1 MKNLGD
7 IRHSMRAI
15 GETKQITSAMRL
27 ISISKMQKAISRYE
41 ANQLHFN
48 RVQAA
53 MKDILLHS
61 PEVRHSFLQEKRKGV
76 PAYIVIAADK
86 GLCGGY
92 NHNVLNF
99 AKEIID
105 QDENKIVLTVGQEA
119 RVFFQRQKVDVD
131 IEYMHI
137 AQDPSLHSAR
147 RLANELAHLYKTSGI
162 NKLNIIYTK
171 FISTFKQEPTM
182 LELLPIT
189 MEHFENV
196 EIELKYAADMVF
208 VPSAKQVFDVMVPQY
223 ILGLVYGCLVQAY
236 ASEHCARMMAME
248 SATKSADEM
257 LSQLSIEM
265 NRARQY
271 AITSEISEIVAAMEA
286 LD

>member
-1 MKNLGD
+1 MK
-7 IRHSMRAI
+7 AI
-15 GETKQITSAMRL
+15 SETKQITSAMRL

-41 ANQLHFN
+41 ANQIHFN
-48 RVQAA
+48 RVQSA

-61 PEVRHSFLQEKRKGV
+61 PEVRHSFLEEQREGIT
-76 PAYIVIAADK
+76 AFIVIAADK

-105 QDENKIVLTVGQEA
+105 QDDEKVVLTVGQEA
-119 RVFFQRQKVDVD
+119 RVFFQRQKVNVD

-137 AQDPSLHSAR
+137 AQDPSLYSAR
-147 RLANELAHLYKTSGI
+147 MLTSELTHLYRTSGI

-171 FISTFKQEPTM
+171 FISTFKQEPAM

-189 MEHFENV
+189 MDHFDNV
-196 EIELKYAADMVF
+196 EIEMQYSADMEY
-208 VPSAKQVFDVMVPQY
+208 VPSVRQVFDVMVPQY

-257 LSQLSIEM
+257 LGQLSIEM

>member
-1 MKNLGD
+1 MKNLAD
-7 IRHSMRAI
+7 IRHSMKAI
-15 GETKQITSAMRL
+15 SETKQITSAMRL
-27 ISISKMQKAISRYE
+27 ISISKMQKAIARYE
-41 ANQLHFN
+41 ANQVHFN
-48 RVQAA
+48 RVQSA

-61 PEVRHSFLQEKRKGV
+61 SEVRHSFLEEQREGV

-92 NHNVLNF
+92 NHNVLNY

-105 QDENKIVLTVGQEA
+105 REPEKMVLTVGQEA
-119 RVFFQRQKVDVD
+119 RVFFQRQKVNVD

-137 AQDPSLHSAR
+137 AQDPSLYSAR
-147 RLANELAHLYKTSGI
+147 KLTAELTHLYRTSGI
-162 NKLNIIYTK
+162 NRLNIIYTK
-171 FISTFKQEPTM
+171 FVSTFKQVPTM
-182 LELLPIT
+182 LELLPMT
-189 MEHFENV
+189 MDHFDNV
-196 EIELKYAADMVF
+196 EIEMQYSADMEF
-208 VPSAKQVFDVMVPQY
+208 VPSAKRVFDMMVPQY
-223 ILGLVYGCLVQAY
+223 ILGLVYGSLVQAY

-257 LSQLSIEM
+257 LDKLGIEM

-286 LD
+286 LE